1 MAMKTLSEAIA
12 KIAMDLHPDSIKT
25 ISKKLLDDSNVSPVM
40 ALKNTVG
47 SSFLPELIENFS
59 QALGA
64 SHGVTNKEISSMFQ
78 ASSATTLLLK
88 NSSSVELVWTG
99 PSNGIVPIR
108 HTAQI
113 LKGLIDES
121 KKRLFLV
128 SFVAY
133 NIVPILDA
141 VQRAIERGVDVS
153 ILLEQSKEHG
163 GSLDM
168 DSVLMIRKKLPSVR
182 IYEWDRTHSEAFV
195 SGRVHA
201 KCAAAD
207 GRLAFITSAN
217 LTEAALERN
226 MELGVFFNG
235 GDVPAHLQKH
245 LESLVVSRQLKQI

>member
-1 MAMKTLSEAIA
+1 MAMKTLSESIA
-12 KIAMDLHPDSIKT
+12 KIVLDLHPDSIKT
-25 ISKKLLDDSNVSPVM
+25 ISNKLLDDSNASPVI

-47 SSFLPELIENFS
+47 SSFPPELIESFS
-59 QALGA
+59 QALGD
-64 SHGVTNKEISSMFQ
+64 SCDLTNKEISSMFQ
-78 ASSATTLLLK
+78 ASSATTSLLK

-133 NIVPILDA
+133 NIVSILDA
-141 VQRAIERGVDVS
+141 IQRAIERGVDVS

-163 GSLDM
+163 GSLDL
-168 DSVLMIRKKLPSVR
+168 DSILMIRKNLPSVR
-182 IYEWDRTHSEAFV
+182 IYEWDKTQSEAFV
-195 SGRVHA
+195 NGRVHA

-217 LTEAALERN
+217 LTDAALERN
-226 MELGVFFNG
+226 MELGVFFKG
-235 GDVPAHLQKH
+235 GDLPAHLQNH
-245 LESLVVSRQLKQI
+245 LESLVISRQLKKI

>member
-1 MAMKTLSEAIA
+1 
-12 KIAMDLHPDSIKT
+12 
-25 ISKKLLDDSNVSPVM
+25 
-40 ALKNTVG
+40 
-47 SSFLPELIENFS
+47 
-59 QALGA
+59 
-64 SHGVTNKEISSMFQ
+64 MFQ
-78 ASSATTLLLK
+78 ASSATTFLLK

-168 DSVLMIRKKLPSVR
+168 DSILMIRKKLPIVR
-182 IYEWDRTHSEAFV
+182 IYEWDRAHSEAFV

-207 GRLAFITSAN
+207 GRLALITSAN

>member
-1 MAMKTLSEAIA
+1 MSTLSEAIA
-12 KIAMDLHPDSIKT
+12 KIVLDLHPDSIKT
-25 ISKKLLDDSNVSPVM
+25 ISNKLVDDSNASPVM

-47 SSFLPELIENFS
+47 SSFSPELIERFS

-64 SHGVTNKEISSMFQ
+64 SRDTTNKEISSMFQ
-78 ASSATTLLLK
+78 ASSATTSLLK

-121 KKRLFLV
+121 KQRLFLV

-133 NIVPILDA
+133 NIASILDA
-141 VQRAIERGVDVS
+141 IQHAIERGVDVS
-153 ILLEQSKEHG
+153 ILLEQSKGHG
-163 GSLDM
+163 GSLDL
-168 DSVLMIRKKLPSVR
+168 DSILIIRKKLSSIR
-182 IYEWDRTHSEAFV
+182 IYEWDKTKSEACL

-201 KCAAAD
+201 KCAVAD

-217 LTEAALERN
+217 LTDAALERN
-226 MELGVFFNG
+226 MELGVYFKD
-235 GDVPAHLQKH
+235 GDIPTLLQDH
-245 LESLVVSRQLKQI
+245 LESLAVTRQIQIV